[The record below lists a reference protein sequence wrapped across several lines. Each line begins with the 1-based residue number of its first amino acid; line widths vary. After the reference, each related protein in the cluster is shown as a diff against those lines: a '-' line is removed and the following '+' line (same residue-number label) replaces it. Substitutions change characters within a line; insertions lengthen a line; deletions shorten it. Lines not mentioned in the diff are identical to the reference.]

1 MHFLPYIVK
10 YKFLAISDHVEVSLI
25 KWYVAQ
31 LKLLT
36 FLWDDMVLRKV
47 NLSNQIYKMNL
58 CIPEANHP
66 SLTPHA
72 IHVLS

>member
-1 MHFLPYIVK
+1 M
-10 YKFLAISDHVEVSLI
+10 YKFLATSDHVEVSLI

-31 LKLLT
+31 LKILT

-58 CIPEANHP
+58 CIPEAYHP